1 LESEHKILEW
11 FETYWVSPERL
22 MAGEYPGSVDLEDA
36 RPKLRRLLQDGVSVF
51 LDLTE
56 AGELE
61 SYVETLAKEAER
73 VDAAAEYVRR
83 PIQDWGTPTAKLMS
97 TILDDIDAAIKADKA
112 VYVHCMAGL
121 GRTGVV
127 VGCYLVRHGM
137 TGAEALD
144 EIPRLRAEITGG
156 AMTSPYTEAQR
167 QMVLDWPR

>member
-1 LESEHKILEW
+1 MESERKILEW
-11 FETYWVSPERL
+11 FETYWVSPGRL
-22 MAGEYPGSVDLEDA
+22 MAGEYPGSVDGEDA

-56 AGELE
+56 EGELAP
-61 SYVETLAKEAER
+61 YLDTLAAEADR
-73 VDAAAEYVRR
+73 ISATPEYLRR
-83 PIQDWGTPTAKLMS
+83 PVQDWGTPTAKLMS
-97 TILDDIDAAIKADKA
+97 TILDDIDAAVEADKV
-112 VYVHCMAGL
+112 VYAHCMAGL

-144 EIPRLRAEITGG
+144 EIPRLRADITGG

-167 QMVLDWPR
+167 NMVRGWPR

>member
-1 LESEHKILEW
+1 MESDAEILKY
-11 FETYWVSPERL
+11 FETYWVSPGRL
-22 MAGEYPGSVDLEDA
+22 MAGEYPGSVDGEDG
-36 RPKLRRLLQDGVSVF
+36 RPKLRRLLQDGVSVL

-61 SYVETLAKEAER
+61 PYMDTLAKEAQR
-73 VDAAAEYVRR
+73 VDSASEYLRR
-83 PIQDWGTPTAKLMS
+83 PVQDWGTPSAELMS
-97 TILDDIDAAIKADKA
+97 TILDDIDAAVEVDKL

-137 TGAEALD
+137 SGQEALD
-144 EIPRLRAEITGG
+144 EIPRLRHGISGG

-167 QMVLDWPR
+167 QMVRDWPR